1 MQSISLRS
9 IASTSAAMTRA
20 AIARFKRTDFA
31 FTPGP
36 QLTPYPDVA
45 QELDQL
51 DGELRLNEDLHA
63 DFGTLGYACKSYWRA
78 HCLRPRTME
87 LPAAPSAAEKLAQR
101 RLLLGDVC
109 HVLLGFSRNW
119 TGQLS
124 LYSYLA
130 AQHYCPEFDWSAR
143 RVAQF
148 FMTAAPWFRDDF
160 ADAEA
165 YGRRLALKTPRLLTM
180 PLEQDWN
187 TPLPLLRDRL
197 NIRWASFFRPVF
209 EPAPAI
215 AALGSAD

>member
-9 IASTSAAMTRA
+9 IASASAALSRA
-20 AIARFKRTDFA
+20 AIARLKRTDVAFA
-31 FTPGP
+31 PGS

-45 QELDQL
+45 DDLDQL
-51 DGELRLNEDLHA
+51 DGELQLDDDLHA

-78 HCLRPRTME
+78 HGLRPRNMP
-87 LPAAPSAAEKLAQR
+87 LPPAPCAVQKLAQR
-101 RLLLGDVC
+101 RVLLGDVC
-109 HVLLGFSRNW
+109 HVLLGLSRNW

-124 LYSYLA
+124 LYSYIA

-143 RVAQF
+143 RAAQF

-197 NIRWASFFRPVF
+197 NIRWPSFFRPVF
-209 EPAPAI
+209 EPSGAI